1 MTDNIEHLILDQFR
15 AMGNQI
21 ASLQTEMHGELADV
35 KHRMNRLETS
45 IAGMRRD
52 EAGQSDD
59 IARQQAFIDGLV
71 ERIQR
76 IERRLELHD
85 DASS

>member
-21 ASLQTEMHGELADV
+21 ASLQTEMHGEFADV
-35 KHRMNRLETS
+35 KRRLETS